1 MCFHFGPKSLQ
12 TLVLLCVSYT
22 NLTFTVQAILEV
34 PFVRT
39 HDNLADLLTK
49 PMKNSTRFRELRN
62 AIMNIRED

>member
-1 MCFHFGPKSLQ
+1 
-12 TLVLLCVSYT
+12 VLLCVSYT

-49 PMKNSTRFRELRN
+49 PMKSSTRFRELRN
-62 AIMNIRED
+62 AIMNVRED

>member
-1 MCFHFGPKSLQ
+1 MVEAFE
-12 TLVLLCVSYT
+12 
-22 NLTFTVQAILEV
+22 LEV